1 MDIKLFRNLPDEL
14 VKKIIIFASPIHP
27 TAKIISEL
35 QLAKKNKREL
45 CRLYRQETTFR
56 FLQMRELYGISQVPV
71 FDGFFFIGRIP
82 PVFII

>member
-1 MDIKLFRNLPDEL
+1 MDINLFRNLPDEL

-45 CRLYRQETTFR
+45 CCLYRQETKRKFILMRKR
-56 FLQMRELYGISQVPV
+56 FGVSQSVI
-71 FDGFFFIGRIP
+71 FDGMRLIGRLPAVIM
-82 PVFII
+82 I